1 MVHPYAGHCVR
12 VSRLHL
18 FEPVSVPGLN
28 TVRHTFVCRKYKLHR
43 KVIAE
48 PLEKPMPTVSIL
60 KPLMG
65 VDPNLKQ
72 NLETFFTMNYPAVIH
87 GTSNRQCTVYLY

>member
-1 MVHPYAGHCVR
+1 MVHPYAGHCLRVR
-12 VSRLHL
+12 RLHVY
-18 FEPVSVPGLN
+18 PVSVPVSTQCAN
-28 TVRHTFVCRKYKLHR
+28 HFYRKYKLHR

-65 VDPNLKQ
+65 VDPNLEQ
-72 NLETFFTMNYPAVIH
+72 NLETFFTMNYPAVRH
-87 GTSNRQCTVYLY
+87 HTSNLKPVYLY